1 MKKLIKL
8 VEENFQ
14 ELKSNFYKAERE
26 IILELDDDQD
36 EIDDMLNNL
45 DKHMNISTPL
55 ELIQVIN
62 ERSGFDGDINN
73 KEDCEELFE
82 NIKSYL
88 E

>member
-14 ELKSNFYKAERE
+14 ELKSNFYDAERE
-26 IILELDDDQD
+26 IILESDDEQD
-36 EIDDMLNNL
+36 EIDDMLNDL
-45 DKHMNISTPL
+45 DEHMNISTSL